1 MIYRRFVFIC
11 FLFIQNISTGIAQD
25 DNVTSENIGDCY
37 GAIKI
42 PVDEE
47 IEPTFTGY
55 AGTENDLSKWGETLD
70 LDPHNTLWLTFKAP
84 INGKLQLEGE
94 FQISPFELVIFK
106 LKNNQTCKDI
116 QEKKV
121 GLAFQKNYISTG
133 ELDTAFTLEKGEALY
148 LYLNTSQDSKNSVNL
163 KASFG
168 IMDEEGASASL
179 MVVEDLRTDVS
190 APKFHIKVRDAKTKL
205 PVESRIIISES
216 KNFNALYTASDM
228 YLNRNGYLKFKLK
241 VDAPGYFFKDVS
253 VNIRD
258 EEEKELIVYLNPLE
272 KNQQIELEG
281 IQFLPQSTLFTEEAK
296 PKLRRLRDFLALN
309 KDVHIEIQGHVHR
322 IGKNNWKSKRVSKQR
337 AKKVKDYL
345 IQNGIDGDRMTVK
358 GFGNSKMKYPEPNTD
373 EQRSANRRVE
383 IKIK

>member
-1 MIYRRFVFIC
+1 MIYIRYVL
-11 FLFIQNISTGIAQD
+11 LFSILFQNISISTAQEET
-25 DNVTSENIGDCY
+25 VKSENIGDCF

-42 PVDEE
+42 PVDEQ

-55 AGTENDLSKWGETLD
+55 AGTENDLRKWGETLSQQ
-70 LDPHNTLWLTFKAP
+70 PHNSLWLTFKAP
-84 INGKLQLEGE
+84 LNGKIQLRGD
-94 FQISPFELVIFK
+94 FQILPLELLMFK
-106 LKNNQTCKDI
+106 LSKNQTCKEI
-116 QEKKV
+116 QEKKASLV
-121 GLAFQKNYISTG
+121 FQRVYENANK
-133 ELDTAFTLEKGEALY
+133 LDTSFYLEKGQSIY
-148 LYLNTSQDSKNSVNL
+148 LYFNTSQDTKSSLNL
-163 KASFG
+163 SASFL
-168 IMDEEGASASL
+168 IEDEKGASASL

-190 APKFHIKVRDAKTKL
+190 APKFQVKVRDAKTKL
-205 PVESRIIISES
+205 PVESRIIISDS
-216 KNFNALYTASDM
+216 KNFNALYTATDM
-228 YLNRNGYLKFKLK
+228 YLNRNGYLKFKMK
-241 VDAPGYFFKDVS
+241 VDAPGYFFKDVA
-253 VNIRD
+253 VNVRD
-258 EEEKELIVYLNPLE
+258 DEQKEIVVYLDPLE

-337 AKKVKDYL
+337 AKKVKSYL
-345 IQNGIDGDRMTVK
+345 IENGIDADRMTVK